1 MTSKRNNT
9 AFYGSL
15 ILLQCLLWGVGN
27 PVAKICLETLP
38 PFLCMTIRYFIAF
51 VLFLLFF
58 YKKIRSQFRKEH
70 IPNCVIVGL
79 FTAASF
85 IFSTF
90 ALKLTEAT
98 ITGFLLSLSV
108 VFTPVLSFFIL
119 HQKVGKKLGFIILL
133 SVAGLYFLCGNGG
146 SFSFGPGEICA
157 LLSALTGA
165 GMLTYSSKH
174 VSDVGPVALSTAQ
187 SAVTAVVSLI
197 FALIFEDF
205 HSLAYV
211 SAEGWWS
218 VLYLAVAC
226 TCIAYSLQNIAL
238 SKVSATFV
246 SLAFCTEPIFTVI
259 ASFFLLGECLSLT
272 GFLGAALIVA
282 GIVMASM
289 GTGELEALPEEPDA
303 PNPEN
308 GSEIG
313 KPKNPQEEPADRRT
327 V

>member
-1 MTSKRNNT
+1 MSNNKQHNT
-9 AFYGSL
+9 ALYGSL
-15 ILLQCLLWGVGN
+15 ILLQCFLWGVGN
-27 PVAKICLETLP
+27 PIGKICLETLP
-38 PFLCMTIRYFIAF
+38 PFLCLAIRYSLAC

-58 YKKIRSQFRKEH
+58 YKTIAAQFRREH
-70 IPNCVIVGL
+70 IPNCMIVGL

-85 IFSTF
+85 IFSTL
-90 ALKLTEAT
+90 ALKITQAT
-98 ITGFLLSLSV
+98 IVGFLLSLTV

-119 HQKVGKKLGFIILL
+119 RQKPGKKLIFIIFLA
-133 SVAGLYFLCGNGG
+133 VAGLYFLCGNGG
-146 SFSFGPGEICA
+146 SFSFGVGEICA

-187 SAVTAVVSLI
+187 SAVTAVISFI
-197 FALIFEDF
+197 FACIFEDF

-259 ASFFLLGECLSLT
+259 AAFFLLGERLSLI
-272 GFLGAALIVA
+272 GLLGASLIIIGV
-282 GIVMASM
+282 VLASL
-289 GTGELEALPEEPDA
+289 GADEPEPL
-303 PNPEN
+303 
-308 GSEIG
+308 
-313 KPKNPQEEPADRRT
+313 PQEK
-327 V
+327 